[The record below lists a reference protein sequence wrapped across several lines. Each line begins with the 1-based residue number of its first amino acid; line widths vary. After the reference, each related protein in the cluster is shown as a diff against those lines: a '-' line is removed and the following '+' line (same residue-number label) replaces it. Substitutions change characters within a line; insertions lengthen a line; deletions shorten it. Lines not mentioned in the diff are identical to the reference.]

1 MKGQLHH
8 PSIMLR
14 RISQKIKTTL
24 SWIENTPLPFSYFLL
39 TFVFAITLRNFL
51 EAYFTGEIQDAN
63 FSSTLFHYYI
73 FYVFLAMTLVILCHY
88 ATRETVVKISRI
100 ILPSFLI
107 LILNPILSLAVP
119 AWRSFSTGYAFPDT
133 HHNLL
138 YGFLTFFG
146 PLYPSGASPAMRVEI
161 GLALILIF
169 IYFHIKKHLLLRS
182 LLFTFLTYTVIYS
195 YGCVPFMFDS
205 FMRVFGL
212 KAELLLPPM
221 TNFYLLCFFPLGVWL
236 FYLYDRKSFHEILKD
251 ARWTTLLR
259 FLHYEMMFAFGIV
272 LSEILYEKP
281 MRLTSENL
289 FPLIFS
295 ILAIFFACLYSLMT
309 NNSADQD
316 IDVVTN
322 HQKPSV
328 TKSIDPITYHAISWS
343 VLGLAVLYSWAA
355 GVIYLF
361 LILLFIGNYF
371 LYSMP
376 PIRFKRVPFFS
387 KILISLN
394 CLVIILLGYYF
405 HGGHFDVP
413 LNVVGFFLLWVTAAL
428 NFIDLKDYE
437 GDKKAGIKTLPVIF
451 GLEKSKIIIGIFF
464 LMAYGQTIWISKRIE
479 FCLLM
484 VGVGIVQY
492 FLINR
497 KNYNEKPVFIVYLL
511 SMLALIIFIR
521 RIYFPA

>member
-1 MKGQLHH
+1 
-8 PSIMLR
+8 MLEKVF
-14 RISQKIKTTL
+14 QKIKKTL
-24 SWIENTPLPFSYFLL
+24 SRIESAEIPFSHFLL
-39 TFVFAITLRNFL
+39 TFFFATTLRNFL
-51 EAYFTGEIQDAN
+51 ETYFNGEIQDAN
-63 FSSTLFHYYI
+63 FTSTVFHYYI
-73 FYVFLAMTLVILCHY
+73 SYVCLAMVLVILFHY
-88 ATRETVVKISRI
+88 AVKESIDKTARV
-100 ILPSFLI
+100 ILPAFLI
-107 LILNPILSLAVP
+107 LILNPILTLAVP

-133 HHNLL
+133 HYNLL

-146 PLYPSGASPAMRVEI
+146 PLCPSGASPAMRVEI
-161 GLALILIF
+161 GIALILSF
-169 IYFHIKKHLLLRS
+169 IYFHVKKHHLFNS

-195 YGCVPFMFDS
+195 YGCVPFLFDS
-205 FMRVFGL
+205 FMRVLGL
-212 KAELLLPPM
+212 KADLLLPPM
-221 TNFYLLCFFPLGVWL
+221 TNFYLLCLFPLGVWL
-236 FYLYDRKSFHEILKD
+236 FYLYDRKSFREIMKD

-259 FLHYEMMFAFGIV
+259 FLHYEMMFIFGII
-272 LSEILYEKP
+272 LSEILYEQP

-295 ILAIFFACLYSLMT
+295 FLAIFLACLYSLMT
-309 NNSADQD
+309 NNCADRD
-316 IDVVTN
+316 TDAVTN
-322 HQKPSV
+322 PQKPSV
-328 TKSIDPITYHAISWS
+328 QRTIDSTTFQALSWI
-343 VLGLAVLYSWAA
+343 VLGLATLYSWAA
-355 GVIYLF
+355 GPIYLF

-376 PIRFKRVPFFS
+376 PLRFKRAPFIS

-394 CLVIILLGYYF
+394 CLIMILLGFYC

-464 LMAYGQTIWISKRIE
+464 LMAYGQTVWISKRVE
-479 FCLLM
+479 FFLLM
-484 VGVGIVQY
+484 VGVGIIQY
-492 FLINR
+492 VLINR
-497 KNYNEKPVFIVYLL
+497 KNYNEKPVFIIYLL